1 RLAFALCISAVAHG
15 WLLSGLREAPHL
27 PFSRESRIEARI
39 DARVTGQGADRIDIA
54 PSAMPAEMP
63 AERSVSASAAA
74 ATGRGLEPNRR
85 ALAPVDSNWYTAHEL
100 DSYPRALGPIRIAY
114 PMALGEA
121 RVAARVLLWLR
132 IDEHGEVFDV
142 RAGEADTPE
151 RLIEAAR
158 AGIAA

>member
-1 RLAFALCISAVAHG
+1 MPGERPV
-15 WLLSGLREAPHL
+15 SG
-27 PFSRESRIEARI
+27 
-39 DARVTGQGADRIDIA
+39 
-54 PSAMPAEMP
+54 
-63 AERSVSASAAA
+63 SAAA
-74 ATGRGLEPNRR
+74 ATGRVLEPNRR

-158 AGIAA
+158 AGIAAVRFAPARKDDRAVKRKIKKSIVLEAAGKQ